1 MGLGREAL
9 SSQLPSN
16 FAHSIIDCPSFFHLR
31 SQALNFLSVASN
43 DYSLAEPLVED
54 LRWKLVHEVNDPNLT
69 VEGCRSL
76 QLSAEVL
83 KHLHNR
89 SLLSLNQVNSIIVE
103 KYLQPSYCIILQLLE
118 VVIHAAYTVI
128 TTLEN
133 LLSTSPLSS
142 FSLILAT

>member
-16 FAHSIIDCPSFFHLR
+16 FAHSIIDCPSLFHLR

-54 LRWKLVHEVNDPNLT
+54 LGWKLVHEVNDPNLT

-76 QLSAEVL
+76 QLSA
-83 KHLHNR
+83 
-89 SLLSLNQVNSIIVE
+89 
-103 KYLQPSYCIILQLLE
+103 
-118 VVIHAAYTVI
+118 
-128 TTLEN
+128 
-133 LLSTSPLSS
+133 
-142 FSLILAT
+142 